1 MKILHIIPSLEIG
14 GAERL
19 AIDIVGALNKVDK
32 IDASLVVLHDNIAYD
47 VSSIEQ
53 VLKVIPAKIH
63 LSIYRRNKFDLA
75 KLQNYVDEFAPDV
88 IHTHLYEA
96 EIIAKSLRYS
106 KASWFCHFH
115 DNMPQMAR
123 FSLKTV
129 FNKSLLINFFERSY
143 LLQKNKAFKNNYIAI
158 SQDTKDYAEKVLG
171 EKAKVTY
178 FKNAISFNK
187 FFTTI
192 KVLNKNKV
200 LKLINVGSFQHKKN
214 QQFLMDVVSL
224 LVKSGIQ
231 VQLDLLG
238 DGEHKKGVMQ
248 KCEELGL
255 NEFVNFRG
263 NVKDV
268 PHYLAQS
275 DIYVHSAYYEP
286 FGLVLLEA
294 MAAGLPV
301 VSLNGGGN
309 EDIII
314 HGENGY
320 IFPEANPHEFAT
332 CIQSLSE
339 DADLYKLIAS
349 QGQELAGEYDISDY
363 TKNLI
368 HLYKESVKN

>member
-19 AIDIVGALNKVDK
+19 AIDIVGALNKIDK

-47 VSSIEQ
+47 VRSIEQ
-53 VLKVIPAKIH
+53 VLKVIPAKIN
-63 LSIYRRNKFDLA
+63 LSIYRGNKFDIA

-96 EIIAKSLRYS
+96 EIIAKSLIYS

-115 DNMPQMAR
+115 DNMPQMAS
-123 FSLKTV
+123 FSLKTF
-129 FNKSLLINFFERSY
+129 FNKSLLINFFEKRYLVRRS
-143 LLQKNKAFKNNYIAI
+143 KKCRNNYIAI
-158 SQDTKDYAEKVLG
+158 SHDTKKYAEKVLG
-171 EKAKVTY
+171 SNAQIAY
-178 FKNAISFNK
+178 LKNAISFDK
-187 FFTTI
+187 FFTEI
-192 KVLNKNKV
+192 RVLDKSRV
-200 LKLINVGSFQHKKN
+200 LKLINVGSFQKKKN
-214 QQFLMDVVSL
+214 QQFLMDVVNL

-238 DGEHKKGVMQ
+238 DGEHKKDVMQ
-248 KCEELGL
+248 KCEGLGL
-255 NEFVNFRG
+255 KEYVNFRG

-275 DIYVHSAYYEP
+275 DMYVHSAYYEP

-301 VSLNGGGN
+301 VSLNAGGN
-309 EDIII
+309 ADITV

-320 IFPEANPHEFAT
+320 IFPEVNPQEFAT

-339 DADLYKLIAS
+339 DADLYKRIAS
-349 QGQELAGEYDISDY
+349 KGQELAREYDISGY

-368 HLYKESVKN
+368 RLYKESVKN

>member
-143 LLQKNKAFKNNYIAI
+143 LLQKIKAFKNNYIAI
-158 SQDTKDYAEKVLG
+158 SQDTKNYAEKVLG
-171 EKAKVTY
+171 KKAKVTY
-178 FKNAISFNK
+178 LKNAISFNK

-192 KVLNKNKV
+192 KVLDKNNV

-214 QQFLMDVVSL
+214 QQFLMDVVNL

-238 DGEHKKGVMQ
+238 DGEHKKDVMQ
-248 KCEELGL
+248 KCEGLGL
-255 NEFVNFRG
+255 KEYVNFRG

-268 PHYLAQS
+268 PRYLGQS
-275 DIYVHSAYYEP
+275 DMYVHSAYYEP

-301 VSLNGGGN
+301 VSLNARGN
-309 EDIII
+309 EDITI

-320 IFPEANPHEFAT
+320 IFPEANPQEFAT

-339 DADLYKLIAS
+339 DADLYKRIAS
-349 QGQELAGEYDISDY
+349 KGQELAREYDILDY

-368 HLYKESVKN
+368 RLYKESVKN